1 MPTNP
6 SNHLRPS
13 PMAVAVDHRHGFK
26 PPIWTRRCRLRSFP
40 HADAALLDP
49 DPPSSALPLMP
60 SPNLPRSVST
70 PCLSSAT
77 ATAGPDEPAD
87 HIARIEIVGGHRAC
101 GVHALVVEAAIAMA
115 SGTQPVPVSNGLS
128 GAYYLRNRSG
138 ESFAILKPIDEE
150 PLPIGILGRP
160 GSRHSVR
167 ASGTGVREVA
177 AYLLDHGS
185 FSGVPP
191 TALIKISHPTFTSA
205 TNSPAA
211 ARKTASIQRFVPHDF
226 DAGELGPSRFSVPSV
241 HRIGILDIRLLNI
254 DRHAGNILVKKR
266 LTSSNGS
273 FDGYDGYKNDS
284 GTELVPIDHG
294 LCLPEILDDPYFEWL
309 HWPQAA
315 VPFSEHEVE
324 YISALDPFRDAEL
337 LRAEL
342 PSLRE
347 SAIRILVL
355 CTIFLKRALAAG
367 LCLADIGDMMT
378 REFSGFEEEPS
389 MLETL
394 CKQAEDSMN
403 NITLSSDDGDDEEVV
418 FEGNE
423 SKQYQFEIEC
433 DDDGGFS
440 ESSNVVDIPLLLQSK
455 VAKEDANADRN
466 RKVLVPV
473 HEDDGD
479 DEEGDGCTKL
489 GVIAKSISF
498 SAAGFNYEG
507 VGGSGSKSISFQGL
521 SGEEW
526 GSFLERFE
534 QLLPDAFEARKSM
547 GLKQQRLGTSCKF

>member
-6 SNHLRPS
+6 CHQFRPS
-13 PMAVAVDHRHGFK
+13 PMAVAVDHCHGFK
-26 PPIWTRRCRLRSFP
+26 PPIWNRRCRLRSFP
-40 HADAALLDP
+40 HPDAALLDP
-49 DPPSSALPLMP
+49 DPPYSALPIMP
-60 SPNLPRSVST
+60 SPNFPRSVST

-77 ATAGPDEPAD
+77 APASPDEPPD
-87 HIARIEIVGGHRAC
+87 HIARIEIVGGRRAC
-101 GVHALVVEAAIAMA
+101 GVRALVVEVAIAMA
-115 SGTQPVPVSNGLS
+115 SGTQPVPVTNGLS
-128 GAYYLRNRSG
+128 GAYYLRNRPG
-138 ESFAILKPIDEE
+138 ESFVIVKPIDDE

-167 ASGTGVREVA
+167 ASETGVREVA

-191 TALIKISHPTFTSA
+191 TALIKISHPAFASG
-205 TNSPAA
+205 TNSQA
-211 ARKTASIQRFVPHDF
+211 ARQTASIQRFVPHDF
-226 DAGELGPSRFSVPSV
+226 DAGELGPSRFSVSSV

-266 LTSSNGS
+266 PTSSHGC
-273 FDGYDGYKNDS
+273 FDSYDSYSNDS
-284 GTELVPIDHG
+284 VTELVPIDHG

-315 VPFSEHEVE
+315 VPFSEHEAE
-324 YISALDPFRDAEL
+324 YVSALDPFRDAEL

-355 CTIFLKRALAAG
+355 CSIFLKRALAAG

-378 REFSGFEEEPS
+378 REFSGLEEGPS

-403 NITLSSDDGDDEEVV
+403 STTLSSDDEEVV
-418 FEGNE
+418 LEGNE
-423 SKQYQFEIEC
+423 SKQFQFEMES
-433 DDDGGFS
+433 DDRGLS
-440 ESSNVVDIPLLLQSK
+440 ESSEVLDIPLLLQSK
-455 VAKEDANADRN
+455 TPKDPTANADNN
-466 RKVLVPV
+466 RKVLVPL
-473 HEDDGD
+473 HEDEG
-479 DEEGDGCTKL
+479 DEEGDGGTKL
-489 GVIAKSISF
+489 GGIAKSVSF
-498 SAAGFNYEG
+498 SAAGFSCEG
-507 VGGSGSKSISFQGL
+507 VGGLGAKSITFEGL
-521 SGEEW
+521 SEEEW
-526 GSFLERFE
+526 GRFLERFE